1 MLLGSMVGFVRAVAA
16 RVIATG
22 LIVVTVA
29 GFSAQ
34 ASSAEPS
41 YITVASTTSTQNS
54 GLFRHILPKFTEVS
68 GIEVRVVAVGTG
80 AAIRLARSGD
90 ADVLLVHHKASEEN
104 FVAEGS
110 GVRRYPV
117 MFNDFVIV
125 GPRADPV
132 GIARQP
138 DAAKALVMIAQA
150 GAAFVSRGDNSGT
163 HKREVEIWA
172 MGGIDPSTASGT
184 WYRQTGSGMGAAL
197 NVGAAMSAYALSDRG
212 TWLSFTNKRDLEVLV
227 EGDPRLRNEYGVIL
241 VSKKRHSHVKAREGQ
256 AFIDWLLSAAGRAA
270 INGFR
275 IGGKR
280 LFTAIE

>member
-1 MLLGSMVGFVRAVAA
+1 MLLGPMVDLARAVAA
-16 RVIATG
+16 RLIATA
-22 LIVVTVA
+22 LIVVAATA
-29 GFSAQ
+29 FSTQ
-34 ASSAEPS
+34 SSGAEPS

-54 GLFRHILPKFTEVS
+54 GLFRHILPKFTETS

-90 ADVLLVHHKASEEN
+90 ADVLLVHHKASEEK
-104 FVAEGS
+104 FVAEGF

-125 GPRADPV
+125 GPSADP
-132 GIARQP
+132 ARSAREP
-138 DAAKALVMIAQA
+138 DAAKALVMIARV

-163 HKREVEIWA
+163 HKREVEFWA
-172 MGGIDPSTASGT
+172 MGGIDPSAASGT
-184 WYRQTGSGMGAAL
+184 WYRQTGSGMGATL
-197 NVGAAMSAYALSDRG
+197 NVGAAMGAYALSDRS
-212 TWLSFTNKRDLEVLV
+212 TWLSFANKRDLRVLV

-241 VSKKRHSHVKAREGQ
+241 ISKKRHGHVKSREGQ
-256 AFIDWLLSAAGRAA
+256 AFIDWLRSVAGRSA